1 MVAHY
6 GRQAEPDGRISKQ
19 PIVYINHANSTCPQ
33 PASTMPSSRFPDV
46 PVKARGGAAGRAGKR
61 PRGDATTVA
70 GDAPLP

>member
-33 PASTMPSSRFPDV
+33 HPES
-46 PVKARGGAAGRAGKR
+46 ARIAHRLRRRAPRAAGLRDAVAGAPRGAAT
-61 PRGDATTVA
+61 DA
-70 GDAPLP
+70 GDAPRP